1 LKFIVLNKIKL
12 NVLALGFS
20 LATALAQT
28 NSLQLPPIAAGP
40 FKPEWNSLTNYQ
52 TAPEWFRDAK
62 FGIWAHW
69 GPQCEP
75 EHGDW
80 YARSMYEE
88 GSGNYKSHLVEYG
101 HPSTNGFKDVIHVW
115 KAEHFDPDK
124 LLKFYKDNGAKIF
137 MALAN
142 HHDNFDNFNSKYQPW
157 NSVAVGPHKDLI
169 GGWAAAARKN
179 GLRFGV
185 SVHASHT
192 WMWNRRNA
200 GTRPGRWPAC
210 LTTSSSPRP
219 TAKDSGGMAST
230 RRISTRKTTSREDI
244 IGNGMPPKAA
254 ACPTRPTWRNSSS
267 ARSSFG
273 TIIIPTRFTS
283 TTRCCRFTV
292 SRMKLA

>member
-1 LKFIVLNKIKL
+1 MRNKIKL
-12 NVLALGFS
+12 NVLVLGCS
-20 LATALAQT
+20 LAAAAAQT
-28 NSLQLPPIAAGP
+28 NSLQLPPIADGP

-52 TAPEWFRDAK
+52 TAPDWFRDAK

-69 GPQCEP
+69 GPQCQP

-80 YARSMYEE
+80 YARSMYEQ

-169 GGWAAAARKN
+169 GGWANAAR
-179 GLRFGV
+179 
-185 SVHASHT
+185 
-192 WMWNRRNA
+192 
-200 GTRPGRWPAC
+200 
-210 LTTSSSPRP
+210 
-219 TAKDSGGMAST
+219 
-230 RRISTRKTTSREDI
+230 
-244 IGNGMPPKAA
+244 
-254 ACPTRPTWRNSSS
+254 
-267 ARSSFG
+267 
-273 TIIIPTRFTS
+273 
-283 TTRCCRFTV
+283 
-292 SRMKLA
+292 